1 MRALFVLS
9 EYLNVPCI
17 YILCIYVY
25 NVLFFIL
32 NNSIPSIC
40 LIACTRGAQLVF
52 GFVLSPFPVA
62 TMFLFGF
69 LLLCLCF
76 SVPTIWLLTHVF
88 AGFGCLFASCVFM
101 SVVLLVCA
109 TYLLLCFCFVYGF
122 DPLYGRHV
130 VFVFLPDGGM
140 TAFLA
145 HSSAL

>member
-52 GFVLSPFPVA
+52 GFVFSPFPVA
-62 TMFLFGF
+62 TMFSVW
-69 LLLCLCF
+69 F
-76 SVPTIWLLTHVF
+76 SVVVSLLFSSHHLASDTCFCRFRLSVCFLCVYECCALGVCHVF
-88 AGFGCLFASCVFM
+88 VI
-101 SVVLLVCA
+101 
-109 TYLLLCFCFVYGF
+109 
-122 DPLYGRHV
+122 
-130 VFVFLPDGGM
+130 VFL
-140 TAFLA
+140 FCLR
-145 HSSAL
+145 L